1 MNNERK
7 RKSISLIL
15 IIFIILLVA
24 TLVIIIAK
32 FLQKSDDDN
41 LSEENT
47 NSGIEISVNSVDDFD
62 DISSNNSVENTTNV
76 VDTNNISNDTVENNY
91 LQNDS
96 TSNTTTTNEPKKL
109 ALNNHTYKMKEN
121 IDATL
126 VQNNNSSAIQIKY
139 PDYNYKMIFN
149 TSSTINFTDLKN
161 HSELKSYLESTFN
174 LKITSTL
181 KSGNINNMD
190 VILFTISDTTGN
202 GYCVFTPLNDSEVAY
217 AKLYDTNNSADLLSD
232 LTEPLSNI
240 SEIIANMEN

>member
-32 FLQKSDDDN
+32 FLQKSNSDN
-41 LSEENT
+41 LAEENT
-47 NSGIEISVNSVDDFD
+47 NSSVELSVNSVDNFD
-62 DISSNNSVENTTNV
+62 DISSDNSIENTTN
-76 VDTNNISNDTVENNY
+76 TVEENNS
-91 LQNDS
+91 LQNTS
-96 TSNTTTTNEPKKL
+96 TSNTTNEQKSL
-109 ALNNHTYKMKEN
+109 TLNNHTYKMEEN
-121 IDATL
+121 VDATL
-126 VQNNNSSAIQIKY
+126 VQNNNSSAIQIVY

-161 HSELKSYLESTFN
+161 HSDLKNYLESTFN

-181 KSGNINNMD
+181 KSGNINNVN

-217 AKLYDTNNSADLLSD
+217 AKLYDTDNSSNLLSD
-232 LTEPLSNI
+232 LSEPLNNI
-240 SEIIANMEN
+240 SKVIDSMEN

>member
-1 MNNERK
+1 MNHERK

-32 FLQKSDDDN
+32 FLQKSNSDN
-41 LSEENT
+41 LAEENT
-47 NSGIEISVNSVDDFD
+47 NSSVELSVNSVDNFD
-62 DISSNNSVENTTNV
+62 DISSDNSIENTTNT
-76 VDTNNISNDTVENNY
+76 VDTNNTVEENNS
-91 LQNDS
+91 LQNTS
-96 TSNTTTTNEPKKL
+96 TSNTTNEQKSL
-109 ALNNHTYKMKEN
+109 TLNNHTYKMKEN
-121 IDATL
+121 VDATL
-126 VQNNNSSAIQIKY
+126 VQNNNSSAIQIVY

-161 HSELKSYLESTFN
+161 HSDLKNYLESTFN

-181 KSGNINNMD
+181 KSGNINNVN

-217 AKLYDTNNSADLLSD
+217 AKLYDTDNSSNLLSD
-232 LTEPLSNI
+232 LSEPLNNI
-240 SEIIANMEN
+240 SKVIDSMEN

>member
-15 IIFIILLVA
+15 IVFITLLITA
-24 TLVIIIAK
+24 LVIIIAK

-41 LSEENT
+41 LAEENT

-62 DISSNNSVENTTNV
+62 AISSENSIENTTNT
-76 VDTNNISNDTVENNY
+76 VDTNNTIENNS

-96 TSNTTTTNEPKKL
+96 TSNTTTAEPSKL
-109 ALNNHTYKMKEN
+109 TLNNHTYKMNED

-126 VQNNNSSAIQIKY
+126 VQNNNNSAIQIIY

-161 HSELKSYLESTFN
+161 HSELKNYLESTFN

-181 KSGNINNMD
+181 KSGKINNVD

-217 AKLYDTNNSADLLSD
+217 AKLYDTSNSSNLLSD
-232 LTEPLSNI
+232 LTEPLNNFL
-240 SEIIANMEN
+240 EVIASMGN

>member
-32 FLQKSDDDN
+32 FLQNSDVDS

-76 VDTNNISNDTVENNY
+76 VENNS

-96 TSNTTTTNEPKKL
+96 TSNTTTTNEPKNL